1 MILTV
6 HNEVKKGLLA
16 LSSIGNVIHW
26 FSRYGEPNIK
36 ILKRGP
42 MCAYY
47 GNTCDDNTFDDNDWC
62 IYITEI
68 YVFGMYN
75 QHSLMCDQPK
85 FEYPQGCRFTRSSP
99 DNSHYT
105 HSHWPLWI
113 GSRTHYA
120 PPRAVWLC
128 RWTSLWRITTE
139 WAVSAKIQMSSF
151 QFEIQLSVINAGATV
166 AAPAVVVA
174 TLSKQ
179 CCQHSAAI

>member
-1 MILTV
+1 MNI
-6 HNEVKKGLLA
+6 GLFA
-16 LSSIGNVIHW
+16 LSSRGNRIQINVIHW

-36 ILKRGP
+36 ILKRGLCQHY
-42 MCAYY
+42 ME
-47 GNTCDDNTFDDNDWC
+47 THSMIMIDDAFISRRQNMSWC
-62 IYITEI
+62 VLIS
-68 YVFGMYN
+68 N
-75 QHSLMCDQPK
+75 SLMCDQPK